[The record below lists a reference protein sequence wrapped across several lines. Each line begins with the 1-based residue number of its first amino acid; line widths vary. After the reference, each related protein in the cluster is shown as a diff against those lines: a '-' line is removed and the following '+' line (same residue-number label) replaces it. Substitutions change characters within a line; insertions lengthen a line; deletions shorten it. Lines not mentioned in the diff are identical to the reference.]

1 MKRIPCFILIII
13 LLQFISCQNKDKK
26 ITEQMEFEIDV
37 RAIEKDGNEAKV
49 YLLKNGNGMEV
60 EILSYG
66 AILSRIVVPD
76 REGKKENILLTY
88 ESPEGFF
95 TDRYFFGATAGRY
108 ANRIANGKFELDGVA
123 YQLATNNGENHLHGG
138 VEGFN
143 RKFWE
148 SEVLELDDAIG
159 VKMSYFSEDGE
170 EGYPG
175 NLSTTISFVLHA
187 DNSLSITMEAETD
200 QSTIVNLTHHG
211 YFNLSGMKENILGHE
226 LQIFADHYTP
236 VGAGLIP
243 TGELAPVEGTPFD
256 FRKAMTVGSRIAAT
270 GGGYDHN
277 YVIKKIHDRDLTKMA
292 ELSHA
297 GTGRRMLLH
306 SDKPGVQFYSGNF
319 LDGKQVTQGVAYT
332 KNYGLCLEPQFFP
345 DSPNQPQ
352 FPSARLDPGDKYRH
366 RIVYAFE
373 VF

>member
-1 MKRIPCFILIII
+1 MKRLPGFILVFI
-13 LLQFISCQNKDKK
+13 LFHFISCQKKEKEIQAQMDFKIDVSVIEKEDKK
-26 ITEQMEFEIDV
+26 
-37 RAIEKDGNEAKV
+37 AKV
-49 YLLKNGNGMEV
+49 YHLKNGNGMEV
-60 EILSYG
+60 EVLSYG

-76 REGKKENILLTY
+76 REGNLENILLTY
-88 ESPEGFF
+88 ESPAGFF
-95 TDRYFFGATAGRY
+95 TDRYFFGAIAGRY
-108 ANRIANGKFELDGVA
+108 ANRIAKGRFELDGVE
-123 YQLATNNGENHLHGG
+123 YRLATNNGENHLHGG

-159 VKMSYFSEDGE
+159 VKMSYLSEDGE

-200 QSTIVNLTHHG
+200 QSTVVNLTHHG
-211 YFNLSGMKENILGHE
+211 YFNLSGMKESILGHE
-226 LQIFADHYTP
+226 IQIFAENYTP
-236 VGAGLIP
+236 VRAGSIP

-256 FRKAMTVGSRIAAT
+256 FRKGMSVGSRIAAT

-277 YVIKKIHDRDLTKMA
+277 YVIKKAHDGELSKMA
-292 ELSHA
+292 VLSHA
-297 GTGRRMLLH
+297 ATGRRMLLY
-306 SDKPGVQFYSGNF
+306 SDKPGVQFYTGNS
-319 LDGKQVTQGVAYT
+319 LDGRQVTHGVAYG
-332 KNYGLCLEPQFFP
+332 KNFGLCLEPQFFP

-352 FPSARLDPGDKYRH
+352 FPSARLDPGDTYRH
-366 RIVYAFE
+366 RIIYAFE